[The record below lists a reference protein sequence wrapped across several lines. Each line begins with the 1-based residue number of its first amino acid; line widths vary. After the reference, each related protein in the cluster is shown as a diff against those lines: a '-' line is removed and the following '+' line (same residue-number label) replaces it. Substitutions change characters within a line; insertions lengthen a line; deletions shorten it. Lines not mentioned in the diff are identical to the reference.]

1 MKDEEKIYN
10 LLEKVYI
17 ELQAT
22 KSDITNIQSEIG
34 EVKTEVKTI
43 KDTVIKIENEHGNK
57 LGVLFDGYK
66 QNSEKLDRIE
76 TEVAKHEEII
86 LRRVR

>member
-1 MKDEEKIYN
+1 MKDEEKIYK

-86 LRRVR
+86 LR